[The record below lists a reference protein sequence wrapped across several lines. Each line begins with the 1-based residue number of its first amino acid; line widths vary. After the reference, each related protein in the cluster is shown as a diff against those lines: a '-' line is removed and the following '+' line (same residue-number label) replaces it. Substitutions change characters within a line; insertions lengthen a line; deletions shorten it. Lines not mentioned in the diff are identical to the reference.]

1 MTDDELVAA
10 IRAAYKRGA
19 EEMREAVLEIG
30 PANADLIAVGKALF
44 KHTSMASLTAGEL
57 GAAAFDASLRLTQ
70 AYKAKV
76 LAIELSEVEGV
87 L

>member
-1 MTDDELVAA
+1 M
-10 IRAAYKRGA
+10 RAAYKRGM
-19 EEMREAVLEIG
+19 EDMREAVLEIG

-70 AYKAKV
+70 AYKARIR
-76 LAIELSEVEGV
+76 AIKLPEVEGA